1 MNNKGII
8 GAIIGDIVGS
18 RFEFNNYRSTDFEFL
33 NDKCFFTDDSVMT
46 IAVADW
52 VTKKNQ
58 TDRHLALYLREWGR
72 KYPNRGYGG
81 MFLRWLLSK
90 ELSSPYNSFGNGSAM
105 RVSPCGFYAQSL
117 DEALFLAKQSAEVTH
132 NHPEGI
138 KGAQSVAAAIYL
150 AKTGSTKAIIKE
162 YIENNFGYDLS
173 RTCNEIRR
181 VYKFNETC
189 QETCPEAIIAFL
201 ESHDYESAIR
211 LGISL
216 GGDSDTIGAITGG
229 IAAAYYGVPDSIMED
244 VNRFIPNEFI
254 DIVEKFE
261 NSMNTEKRISADI
274 INNLKPNE
282 IFVFGSNLDGMHGGG
297 AARVAYNK
305 FGAIWGQGVGLQG
318 QSYAIPTMHGS
329 VNVIKPYVDEFIDFA
344 KSHTEL
350 KFLVTRI
357 GCGIAGFTDEEIAPL
372 FKEATEIEN
381 IYLPKSFYY
390 ILVK

>member
-33 NDKCFFTDDSVMT
+33 NDRCFFTDDSVMT

-52 VTKKNQ
+52 VTNKRQ

-173 RTCNEIRR
+173 RTCDEIRR

-211 LGISL
+211 LGISI

-229 IAAAYYGVPDSIMED
+229 IAAAYYGVPDSIIED
-244 VNRFIPNEFI
+244 VKGFIPFEFI

-261 NSMNTEKRISADI
+261 NSMNTEKRISPDL
-274 INNLKPNE
+274 INNLKENE
-282 IFVFGSNLDGMHGGG
+282 IFVFGSNLDGMHDGG
-297 AARVAYNK
+297 AARAAYNK

-318 QSYAIPTMHGS
+318 QSYGIPTMHGG
-329 VNVIKPYVDEFIDFA
+329 VDVIKPYVDEFIDFA
-344 KSHTEL
+344 KSHPEL

-357 GCGIAGFTDEEIAPL
+357 GCGIAGFRDEEMAPL
-372 FKEATEIEN
+372 FKDAIEIEN

-390 ILVK
+390 VLVK

>member
-33 NDKCFFTDDSVMT
+33 NDRCFFTDDSVMT

-52 VTKKNQ
+52 VTNKRQ

-72 KYPNRGYGG
+72 KYPNSGYGG
-81 MFLRWLLSK
+81 MFFRWLFSK

-173 RTCNEIRR
+173 RTCDEIRR

-229 IAAAYYGVPDSIMED
+229 IASAYYGIPDSIIEE
-244 VNRFIPNEFI
+244 VKRFIPFEFI

-282 IFVFGSNLDGMHGGG
+282 IFVFGSNLDGMHDGG

-318 QSYAIPTMHGS
+318 QSYGIPTMHGG

-344 KSHTEL
+344 KSHPEL

-357 GCGIAGFTDEEIAPL
+357 GCGIAGFRDEEMAPL
-372 FKEATEIEN
+372 FKDAIEIEN